1 METLDLRSAA
11 KNFSWLLGDKIF
23 RFVVTAGVNAV
34 LARKLGTENWGTL
47 AYTTSLLALFGF
59 LAMLGIDQWVVA
71 KLISNPKTRD
81 RTLTAVAVIRLTGA
95 AIAIGAALLWS
106 GVSTNDRS
114 LLLFG
119 IWGVLGTALDFP
131 DLYFQSQN
139 KSKYSVFSKGIAF
152 SIANALRI
160 AGVFLG
166 ASLGFY
172 VAIVAVEAIV
182 TGSLQLFLLKTK
194 TRERPNFSH
203 IRNDTIQLAKQSWPL
218 GLSSLL
224 VLSYSKLDLI
234 LINSLGS
241 PNETGIYAAGSK
253 ILEYLGVFP
262 SIFSIS
268 ILPLIFSVFRNHEAG
283 SQKERER
290 VSMAIGVANILAW
303 IIPIAMYALA
313 PWIITL
319 LYGTAFREAVS
330 ILRTIV
336 WIFPLTLFGVVRQG
350 FLLLNEKLSICIA
363 LEALTLALLVGFN
376 YLLIPKHGAQG
387 SATALL
393 LTSLMVNIA
402 AIVVSKSVRN
412 IAKFYIKSIWSCR
425 RFRLTNIKRCVES
438 LGIFKPH

>member
-1 METLDLRSAA
+1 
-11 KNFSWLLGDKIF
+11 
-23 RFVVTAGVNAV
+23 
-34 LARKLGTENWGTL
+34 
-47 AYTTSLLALFGF
+47 
-59 LAMLGIDQWVVA
+59 
-71 KLISNPKTRD
+71 
-81 RTLTAVAVIRLTGA
+81 
-95 AIAIGAALLWS
+95 
-106 GVSTNDRS
+106 
-114 LLLFG
+114 
-119 IWGVLGTALDFP
+119 
-131 DLYFQSQN
+131 
-139 KSKYSVFSKGIAF
+139 
-152 SIANALRI
+152 
-160 AGVFLG
+160 
-166 ASLGFY
+166 
-172 VAIVAVEAIV
+172 
-182 TGSLQLFLLKTK
+182 KTK